1 MFKQDQMKRFY
12 QTLYALIVVS
22 LTMTSCR
29 NSDDTETIEPSNEAA
44 ITGFVLGNLN
54 CYTNSTSSTTGNDT
68 IIKTVLTGSNYPLT
82 VNQTNNS
89 IYNTTE
95 LPQGTDL
102 EHVLISS
109 ISTKSNSIALLKT
122 DKGDMVLSTTD
133 SIDFRQPRVFRVYSN
148 DLSNVREYTVTLKV
162 SATKSTSSQ
171 WTKVAEDSVLKN
183 WTNKS
188 LVAFGDSVQL
198 VDKGIVIKG
207 QKAYRVNGTN
217 VEQSSDLT
225 NWNVVGPAALTQL
238 VGASTDE
245 LYALGTD
252 GMLKYSQDNGLTWN
266 DEALDDK
273 ASLLPVTQI
282 ATTTWTYA
290 PIDSADCVLMGGLNQ
305 NGEMCFWRKIAQHNK
320 DGKWVYIPVESNNRF
335 TMPAQNNLSMAY
347 AGGDIY
353 AVGDNLTIY
362 VSRDKGITW
371 KTVSNYAL
379 PSDAQGTQYAMT
391 ADAQGN
397 LWLVTN
403 AGQIWK
409 K

>member
-1 MFKQDQMKRFY
+1 MKRFY

-22 LTMTSCR
+22 LTMTSCL
-29 NSDDTETIEPSNEAA
+29 NSDDTETIAPSNEAA
-44 ITGFVLGNLN
+44 ITGFVLGNIN
-54 CYTNSTSSTTGNDT
+54 CYTSSTSSTTGNDT
-68 IIKTVLTGSNYPLT
+68 IIKTVLTGSNYPMT
-82 VNQTNNS
+82 VDQTNDS

-102 EHVLISS
+102 AHVLISS

-122 DKGDMVLSTTD
+122 DEGDMVLSSTD
-133 SIDFRQPRVFRVYSN
+133 SIDFSQPRVFRVYST
-148 DLSNVREYTVTLKV
+148 DLSNVREYTVALKV
-162 SATKSTSSQ
+162 SATKSATSQ
-171 WTKVAEDSVLKN
+171 WTKAAEDSLLKD

-198 VDKGIVIKG
+198 VDKGVVIKG
-207 QKAYRVNGTN
+207 QTAYRVNGTN

-225 NWNVVGPAALTQL
+225 NWSIIGPAALTQL
-238 VGASTDE
+238 IGASTDE

-252 GMLKYSQDNGLTWN
+252 GMLKYSQDNGLTWS
-266 DEALDDK
+266 DETLDDK
-273 ASLLPVTQI
+273 ASLLPVAQI
-282 ATTTWTYA
+282 TTTTWTYA

-320 DGKWVYIPVESNNRF
+320 GGKWVLIPIESNNRF
-335 TMPAQNNLSMAY
+335 MMPAQNNLSLAY

-353 AVGDNLTIY
+353 AVGDKQTIY
-362 VSRDKGITW
+362 VSRDQGITW
-371 KTVSNYAL
+371 KTVSNYQL
-379 PSDAQGTQYAMT
+379 PSDAQGTEYAMT
-391 ADAQGN
+391 VDAQGN

>member
-1 MFKQDQMKRFY
+1 M
-12 QTLYALIVVS
+12 
-22 LTMTSCR
+22 
-29 NSDDTETIEPSNEAA
+29 
-44 ITGFVLGNLN
+44 
-54 CYTNSTSSTTGNDT
+54 
-68 IIKTVLTGSNYPLT
+68 
-82 VNQTNNS
+82 
-89 IYNTTE
+89 
-95 LPQGTDL
+95 
-102 EHVLISS
+102 
-109 ISTKSNSIALLKT
+109 ALLT
-122 DKGDMVLSTTD
+122 NLPF
-133 SIDFRQPRVFRVYSN
+133 FR
-148 DLSNVREYTVTLKV
+148 
-162 SATKSTSSQ
+162 A
-171 WTKVAEDSVLKN
+171 
-183 WTNKS
+183 
-188 LVAFGDSVQL
+188 VAFS
-198 VDKGIVIKG
+198 
-207 QKAYRVNGTN
+207 
-217 VEQSSDLT
+217 
-225 NWNVVGPAALTQL
+225 
-238 VGASTDE
+238 DE

-320 DGKWVYIPVESNNRF
+320 GGKWVYIPVESNNRF